1 MRKFILKN
9 MFGSAGHTAKTL
21 IDHFNRRNQLQM
33 ADEPNEIYVDI
44 LLERKGVSELTG
56 QSIYKRLTYID
67 QVMNFIDNDICT
79 FTFLVSFAESK
90 NFRDSV
96 QEDQYGRSS
105 FKEIT
110 EAIYEVCKKRSALC
124 YLSLPDF
131 QTKAALISNYYLFH
145 S

>member
-1 MRKFILKN
+1 MRKFLLKN

-21 IDHFNRRNQLQM
+21 IDHFNRRNQFQM
-33 ADEPNEIYVDI
+33 AGEPNEIYADI
-44 LLERKGVSELTG
+44 LLDRMRASEWTG
-56 QSIYKRLTYID
+56 QSIYKRLTYMD

-105 FKEIT
+105 LKEIT
-110 EAIYEVCKKRSALC
+110 QAIYEVCKKRSALC
-124 YLSLPDF
+124 YHSLPDF
-131 QTKAALISNYYLFH
+131 QNKAALISNYHLFH
-145 S
+145 Y

>member
-1 MRKFILKN
+1 